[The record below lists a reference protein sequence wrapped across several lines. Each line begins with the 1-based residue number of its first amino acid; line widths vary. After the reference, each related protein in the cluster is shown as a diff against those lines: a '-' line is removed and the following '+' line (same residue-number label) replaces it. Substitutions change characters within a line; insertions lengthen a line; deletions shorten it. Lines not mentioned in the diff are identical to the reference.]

1 MSETAKPGATAIGF
15 ASPIGPLAVFERA
28 GAVVSV
34 SWSAP
39 ETEQETPIL
48 AAAKAQ
54 LDAYFF
60 CGLRRFELPLAP
72 EGSDFERKVWQAMLE
87 IPYGQTRSYGEI
99 AQALGGTAR
108 EVGSAC
114 ARNPIPI
121 LIPCHR
127 VMGAGGTLVGY
138 SGGKGIET
146 KQALLVLEGALL
158 L

>member
-1 MSETAKPGATAIGF
+1 MPETAKPVTAAIGF
-15 ASPIGPLAVFERA
+15 ESPIGPLAVFERDGSIVA
-28 GAVVSV
+28 V
-34 SWSAP
+34 SWNKP
-39 ETEQETPIL
+39 KTETETPLL

-54 LDAYFF
+54 LDGYFF
-60 CGLRRFELPLAP
+60 CGLRRFELALAP
-72 EGSDFERKVWQAMLE
+72 EGSDFERRVWQAMLE

-99 AQALGGTAR
+99 ANALGGTAR
-108 EVGSAC
+108 DVGAAC
-114 ARNPIPI
+114 GRNPIPI

-138 SGGKGIET
+138 SGGKGTET